1 MSLEVAV
8 VCGDFFYL
16 RPGGRAGIDLT
27 PQFHFARCG
36 SNGGV
41 CALRVFAVVC
51 AELRRS
57 LCLCVYVYVC
67 VEREYCLCDGNDG
80 EITFCR
86 RVKKG

>member
-27 PQFHFARCG
+27 PQFQFARCG

-57 LCLCVYVYVC
+57 LCVC
-67 VEREYCLCDGNDG
+67 VWSGSIVCVMEMTARLLFVGG
-80 EITFCR
+80 
-86 RVKKG
+86 